1 MTDSDDYG
9 FFCDIET
16 AKIAEYDK
24 HKYYILTKKTH
35 WEVRRMPIENVKTNL
50 GTKNVTK
57 NDIKNGNKRID
68 TFKREIKTPTHKIPD
83 DSSTDSSNDLSNDL
97 SKDSSNDLKE
107 DNTCSCSF
115 IQKIPRQVYYSFI
128 VCASTISCVYFVMT
142 FPVDK

>member
-50 GTKNVTK
+50 GTKNATKNVTK
-57 NDIKNGNKRID
+57 NDNKRID

-83 DSSTDSSNDLSNDL
+83 DSSTDSSN
-97 SKDSSNDLKE
+97 DSSNDLKE

>member
-50 GTKNVTK
+50 GTKNATKNVTK
-57 NDIKNGNKRID
+57 NVTKNGNKRID

-83 DSSTDSSNDLSNDL
+83 DSSTDSSN
-97 SKDSSNDLKE
+97 DSSNDLKE